1 MIRAVAHAD
10 AYSKVELSLWRE
22 IEIDG
27 GKDLMLLFTL
37 WIKTAQRSQRSVIFK
52 AAIDLFR
59 DRIGD
64 FEVGRELKAP
74 LRPRSIES
82 ALDRIWSAPAESSDD
97 AAFDRL
103 YSQQ

>member
-59 DRIGD
+59 DRVSK
-64 FEVGRELKAP
+64 FEVGSELEAA
-74 LRPRSIES
+74 LRARSIES
-82 ALDRIWSAPAESSDD
+82 ALDRTWSAPAESSDD
-97 AAFDRL
+97 GPFDRL
-103 YSQQ
+103 YSR